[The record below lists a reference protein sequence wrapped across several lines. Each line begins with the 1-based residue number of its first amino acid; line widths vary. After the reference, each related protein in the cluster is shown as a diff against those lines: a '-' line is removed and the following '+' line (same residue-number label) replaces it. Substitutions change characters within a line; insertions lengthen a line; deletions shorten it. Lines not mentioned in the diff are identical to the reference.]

1 MSRNCKVH
9 AYVLA
14 EAYPDDRPHKS
25 PECDPNSSQP
35 ESLQPCPMSGMMV
48 QVRIDVVSRTP
59 LAAGSQA
66 VKNFPAVLQALSAR
80 SLRLTNLSESL
91 IADLA
96 DAIPAVTGANAAEN
110 AELLDL
116 KVGIATRVLQI

>member
-1 MSRNCKVH
+1 
-9 AYVLA
+9 
-14 EAYPDDRPHKS
+14 
-25 PECDPNSSQP
+25 
-35 ESLQPCPMSGMMV
+35 MMV